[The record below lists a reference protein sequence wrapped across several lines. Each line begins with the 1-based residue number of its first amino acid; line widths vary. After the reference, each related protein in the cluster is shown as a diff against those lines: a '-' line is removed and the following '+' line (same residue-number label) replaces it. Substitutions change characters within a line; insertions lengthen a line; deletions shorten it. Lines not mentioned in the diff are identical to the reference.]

1 MFGLHL
7 ITAGR
12 HVGPALVC
20 TSTIRAESAMPAR
33 PKQPRDGPVPPRLM
47 LQYLVVLAGTDPLVW
62 RRIRVP
68 ASYSFWDLHVAIQ
81 DSMGWLDYHLHEFRV
96 LDPRSGT
103 IMKLGIP
110 DDEGWDDAPLV
121 ADWLEFPLDYVV
133 GSPPPMQYTYDFGD
147 DWTHAVIFEGFEH
160 APGRRKLRP
169 ECVGGGGRCPPE
181 DCGGVHGYT
190 ELLAALADVDHPEHD
205 EYLEWAGAPIDPAV
219 FSANSVQF
227 DDPAKRWR
235 IAFEGGAD

>member
-1 MFGLHL
+1 
-7 ITAGR
+7 
-12 HVGPALVC
+12 
-20 TSTIRAESAMPAR
+20 MPAR

>member
-1 MFGLHL
+1 
-7 ITAGR
+7 
-12 HVGPALVC
+12 
-20 TSTIRAESAMPAR
+20 
-33 PKQPRDGPVPPRLM
+33 M
-47 LQYLVVLAGTDPLVW
+47 LQYLVILAGTDPLVW

-103 IMKLGIP
+103 IMKLGLP
-110 DDEGWDDAPLV
+110 DDEGWDEAPLV
-121 ADWLEFPLDYVV
+121 ADWLEFPLDYAV

-147 DWTHAVIFEGFEH
+147 DWTHALIFEGFEQ

-181 DCGGVHGYT
+181 DCGGVHGYV
-190 ELLAALADVDHPEHD
+190 ELLAALADPEHPEHE
-205 EYLEWAGAPIDPAV
+205 EYLEWAGGPIDPAA
-219 FSANSVQF
+219 FSETSVRF

>member
-1 MFGLHL
+1 
-7 ITAGR
+7 
-12 HVGPALVC
+12 
-20 TSTIRAESAMPAR
+20 MPAR
-33 PKQPRDGPVPPRLM
+33 PRQPRDGPVPPELM
-47 LQYLVVLAGTDPLVW
+47 LQYLVILAGTDPLVW

-103 IMKLGIP
+103 TLKLGIP

-121 ADWLEFPLDYVV
+121 ADWLEFPLDYAFDN
-133 GSPPPMQYTYDFGD
+133 PPPMQYTYDFGD
-147 DWTHAVIFEGFEH
+147 GWSHAVVFEGFEQ
-160 APGRRKLRP
+160 ASGRRKPRP

-181 DCGGVHGYT
+181 DCGGVRGYMR
-190 ELLAALADVDHPEHD
+190 LLATMADPEHPEHD
-205 EYLEWAGAPIDPAV
+205 ECLEWAGGSIDPAR
-219 FSANSVQF
+219 FSASAVRF